1 MVPWLITTWPGLTAL
16 VAGATARLAVDPAI
30 VVGATAGAAACV
42 GATLLANR
50 AAPRRRRA
58 SSG

>member
-1 MVPWLITTWPGLTAL
+1 MVPWLITTWPGLTAH

-30 VVGATAGAAACV
+30 VVGATAGTAACA
-42 GATLLANR
+42 GAALLWNR
-50 AAPRRRRA
+50 TALRRRRA

>member
-1 MVPWLITTWPGLTAL
+1 VPWLITTWPGLTAH

-30 VVGATAGAAACV
+30 VVGATAGAAACA
-42 GATLLANR
+42 GATLLRSR
-50 AAPRRRRA
+50 AALRRRRV